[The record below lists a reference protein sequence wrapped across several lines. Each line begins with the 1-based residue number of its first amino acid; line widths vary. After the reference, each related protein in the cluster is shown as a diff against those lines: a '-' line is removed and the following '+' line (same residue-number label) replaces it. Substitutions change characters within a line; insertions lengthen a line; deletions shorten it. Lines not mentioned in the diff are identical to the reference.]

1 MRARA
6 VFETGLILGGFLVL
20 FFLMPH
26 SLRGDDHVRY
36 HDIETLLRHGHL
48 TNSRYSL
55 VMPLV
60 SAPLLKLGNHIE
72 SPIYWAVHFNVIVV
86 AAGALIAYLLLRRR
100 YDARLFR
107 LVVLVLLFASF
118 LTNRLRDYNA
128 ETLTA
133 TLVTL
138 GIICLATG
146 RHTVFGWAAI
156 VIGVANTPATIIALA
171 LMAIVHAVRTRR
183 LRHLVPVLAAAGLI
197 MLEDW
202 IRRGGPFVTG
212 YGKQSFSYTFLL
224 GLAAILFSFGRGL
237 LFFTPGLVLWLD
249 RSRRRLLPGR
259 YAVAL
264 MMAFTVGLIL
274 TYSKWWAWY
283 GGLSWGPRFFLF
295 AAVPASVLL
304 ATGIWRAGRSPMA
317 DAVTLIVL
325 ALSSWVS
332 FSGAFVDIRDA
343 VSFCSANGYRLE
355 PYCWYMP
362 QYSSLWYPVRESH
375 QVISQ
380 LTTSTKVV
388 ALFCCVVFA
397 YLAAPLVFSL
407 LRWALPRRS
416 WVAGWRI

>member
-264 MMAFTVGLIL
+264 MIAFTVGLIL

-332 FSGAFVDIRDA
+332 FSGAFVDIRDV

-407 LRWALPRRS
+407 LRWALPRGS

>member
-1 MRARA
+1 VRVRA

-264 MMAFTVGLIL
+264 MIAFTVGLIL

>member
-1 MRARA
+1 VRARA

-264 MMAFTVGLIL
+264 MIAFTVGLIL

-407 LRWALPRRS
+407 LRWALPRGS